1 MLRVLKWLMLIVLVL
16 ALVAAASM
24 AWWLNRP
31 LPLRLQGQQTVL
43 DLRVAPGASARSV
56 SRAIVEAGV
65 QTPDWLL
72 LAWFRASGEA
82 GKIQAGSYEI
92 EPGTT
97 PRRLLE
103 KLVKGE
109 QALRRVVLLE
119 GWNYR
124 QVMQALRTA
133 EHLVFDL
140 PDFGPGQYGVLMDA
154 LGLAA
159 RHPEGRFFPDTYLYP
174 KHAHAS
180 TVLRQAAAAME
191 QRLQQAWEQ
200 RHPDV
205 PLRNP
210 EELLILAS
218 IIERETGH
226 PSDRYKVSAVFNNR
240 LRIGMR
246 LQADPTVVYGLG
258 ASFEGRLRRI
268 HLTTDTPYN
277 TYTRAGLPPTPIAMP
292 SLAALSAAG
301 QPADSPVMYFVARGD
316 GSSEFSRTLDE
327 HNRAVRE
334 FILNR

>member
-1 MLRVLKWLMLIVLVL
+1 VFRLLKWLILTLLLV
-16 ALVAAASM
+16 ALMAAASV

-31 LPLRLQGQQTVL
+31 LPLLLDGQAAL

-82 GKIQAGSYEI
+82 GNIRAGFYEI

-97 PRRLLE
+97 PRRLLQ
-103 KLVKGE
+103 KLVNGE
-109 QALRRVVLLE
+109 QALRRVILME

-124 QVMQALRTA
+124 QVIQALRSA

-140 PDFGPGQYGVLMDA
+140 PHFATGQYDGLMDA

-174 KHAHAS
+174 KYGKAS

-191 QRLQQAWEQ
+191 QRLQQAWQQ
-200 RHPDV
+200 RHPHL

-210 EELLILAS
+210 EQLLILAS

-258 ASFEGRLRRI
+258 EGFDGRIRRI

-292 SLAALSAAG
+292 SMAALMAAG

-327 HNRAVRE
+327 HNRAVYR

>member
-1 MLRVLKWLMLIVLVL
+1 MLRVLKWLTLVVLTT
-16 ALVAAASM
+16 AFLVGVSIL
-24 AWWLNRP
+24 WWLNRP
-31 LPLRLQGQQTVL
+31 LPLAMNGQAVV
-43 DLRVAPGASARSV
+43 DLRVVPGASARAV
-56 SRAIVEAGV
+56 SRALVQGGV
-65 QTPDWLL
+65 QAPEWML

-82 GKIQAGSYEI
+82 GNIQAGSYEI

-103 KLVKGE
+103 KLVNGE
-109 QALRRVVLLE
+109 QALRRLTLLE

-124 QVMQALRTA
+124 QVIQALRTA

-140 PDFGPGQYGVLMDA
+140 PGFSTGQYDA
-154 LGLAA
+154 LMQSLGLQA

-174 KHAHAS
+174 KYATAS
-180 TVLRQAAAAME
+180 SVLREAATAMDR
-191 QRLQQAWEQ
+191 RLQQAWDQ
-200 RHPDV
+200 RHPGV

-210 EELLILAS
+210 DELLILAS

-226 PSDRYKVSAVFNNR
+226 PADRHQVSAVFNNR

-258 ASFEGRLRRI
+258 ENFEGRLRRI

-277 TYTRAGLPPTPIAMP
+277 TYTRAGLPPTPIAIP
-292 SLAALSAAG
+292 SMAALMAAG

-316 GSSEFSRTLDE
+316 GTSEFSRTLDE
-327 HNRAVRE
+327 HNRAVYR
-334 FILNR
+334 FILN

>member
-1 MLRVLKWLMLIVLVL
+1 MLRVLKWFLLIVLTTGSL
-16 ALVAAASM
+16 GVASIM
-24 AWWLNRP
+24 WWLNRP
-31 LPLRLQGQQTVL
+31 LPLELDGQNVV
-43 DLRVAPGASARSV
+43 DLRVVPGASARAV
-56 SRAIVEAGV
+56 SRAIVQGGV
-65 QTPDWLL
+65 QTPEWML

-82 GKIQAGSYEI
+82 GNIRAGSYEI

-103 KLVKGE
+103 KLVNGE
-109 QALRRVVLLE
+109 QALRRVILLE

-124 QVMQALRTA
+124 QVIQALRTA
-133 EHLVFDL
+133 ENLVFDL
-140 PDFGPGQYGVLMDA
+140 PGFSTGQYDNLMNT
-154 LGLAA
+154 LGLDA

-174 KHAHAS
+174 KYAS
-180 TVLRQAAAAME
+180 ASSVLRQAASAMDR
-191 QRLQQAWEQ
+191 RLQQAWDQ
-200 RHPDV
+200 RNPQV

-210 EELLILAS
+210 DEMLILAS

-226 PSDRYKVSAVFNNR
+226 PDDRQKVSAVFNNR

-258 ASFEGRLRRI
+258 EDFDGRIRRI

-292 SLAALSAAG
+292 SMAALLAAG

-316 GSSEFSRTLDE
+316 GTSEFSRTLDE
-327 HNRAVRE
+327 HNRAVRR